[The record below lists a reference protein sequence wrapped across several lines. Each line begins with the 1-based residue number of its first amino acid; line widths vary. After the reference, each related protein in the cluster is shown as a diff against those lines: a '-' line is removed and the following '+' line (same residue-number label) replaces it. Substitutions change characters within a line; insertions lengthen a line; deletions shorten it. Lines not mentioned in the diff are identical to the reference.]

1 MNLQRTGAPIVVT
14 RTGRRPLARFQHI
27 RPPVGCNII
36 FVVINRGAMR
46 LATCSCLGEGC
57 RSGQLEGRLTLGHC
71 KWLRFDN
78 RDSFTHMSMGSNLF
92 SICEGIQDGNKKK
105 GIGQVP
111 ARLSF
116 TIALCFF
123 PFLFHVPFLPH
134 LDKALSSTHPLLGS
148 ISFLHERRVSTFQC

>member
-46 LATCSCLGEGC
+46 LVTCSCLGEGC
-57 RSGQLEGRLTLGHC
+57 RSGQLEGCLTLGHC

-78 RDSFTHMSMGSNLF
+78 RDSFTHTSMGSNLF
-92 SICEGIQDGNKKK
+92 SIYEGIQDGNRTRRKALVRSLP
-105 GIGQVP
+105 GFLLRSRSV
-111 ARLSF
+111 SF
-116 TIALCFF
+116 HSFSM
-123 PFLFHVPFLPH
+123 FLFSPTSTRPF
-134 LDKALSSTHPLLGS
+134 HPRTL
-148 ISFLHERRVSTFQC
+148 C